1 MFDRDSNSFIMQNH
15 FDQAELIIQG
25 ESGNLWS
32 RATQLRAC
40 TTPSVH
46 HLDQDQFQMFQNTP
60 SFPGKLPQAE
70 VSTIFMVGHL
80 SLKQRHSGDSCLVLR
95 STMSWPGQEANRDAP
110 SGFKLSCSM
119 QLMSD
124 PHYSFLAGA
133 IFSFEVQFALTM
145 VTQQYACRLVP
156 RCRSYIRETPHPHPS
171 YVIF

>member
-46 HLDQDQFQMFQNTP
+46 HLDQDQYQMFQNTP
-60 SFPGKLPQAE
+60 SFPGKLPQAQA
-70 VSTIFMVGHL
+70 STILMVDDL
-80 SLKQRHSGDSCLVLR
+80 SLKQRHSEDSCQALR
-95 STMSWPGQEANRDAP
+95 STLPWCGREANRDAP
-110 SGFKLSCSM
+110 SEFKLSSSM

-145 VTQQYACRLVP
+145 VAQQYAWL
-156 RCRSYIRETPHPHPS
+156 PS
-171 YVIF
+171 A